1 MKCPQCGS
9 ENTRPSR
16 KETRMDF
23 IDEWRGRQRLRC
35 RDCRHSF
42 HTHLPANELQKI
54 KKAEAIR
61 KKRKKGWA
69 GLVQNPSQRRA
80 VEVLVFFGMLLVFY
94 LAFNSL
100 VSKDGSGVFSRPPA
114 EAQP

>member
-1 MKCPQCGS
+1 L
-9 ENTRPSR
+9 
-16 KETRMDF
+16 DF
-23 IDEWRGRQRLRC
+23 INEWRGRQRLRC
-35 RDCRHSF
+35 RDCRHAF
-42 HTHLPANELQKI
+42 TIHLPPNELRKI
-54 KKAEAIR
+54 KDAEAIR
-61 KKRKKGWA
+61 KKRKRGWA

-80 VEVLVFFGMLLVFY
+80 VEILVFFGMLLVFY